1 MTSMVP
7 AAQTL
12 SKQQHLHISGDYAG
26 CGTGANYRE
35 DFDLMSGTVEGY
47 AYFSTE
53 SCLGSDPVVGDQNM
67 AEDESR
73 TNSSLNEAA
82 TSSKDLIHQEERDEG
97 WLKLSI
103 GGHAACSHN
112 SKHDDHQANP
122 TARRGSGSIELD
134 LLPGGSTSQ
143 QARPLAPIFHV
154 PEFRVPRATSFS
166 TSLFFQHP
174 GSSTSNFPHHQ
185 EINWAAFRPI
195 RHNIGSTA
203 SSSTS
208 SSSSLMPF
216 GSYFAQ
222 PPLQLQSMM
231 DVAGPSLDF
240 RVIDPPRRPHSGIWF
255 MLRASQNQTKEPFLP
270 QIPKNYL
277 RIKDG
282 RMTVRLLMKYLVNKL
297 KLDSESEIQITCR
310 GQELQPFLTLQHV
323 RDNIWQ
329 SINSSPQRPPEAV
342 LTLLPPGDSSSS
354 TTDDDHVMV
363 LYYGRSAA

>member
-255 MLRASQNQTKEPFLP
+255 MLRASQNQLSAYYISKNRTAGNKFRSIDQNISGPKLIFL
-270 QIPKNYL
+270 
-277 RIKDG
+277 
-282 RMTVRLLMKYLVNKL
+282 
-297 KLDSESEIQITCR
+297 
-310 GQELQPFLTLQHV
+310 F
-323 RDNIWQ
+323 
-329 SINSSPQRPPEAV
+329 SSPIISVYLEARHRNIICFVTVFTWFLINAEQKNHFCLRYQR
-342 LTLLPPGDSSSS
+342 
-354 TTDDDHVMV
+354 TT
-363 LYYGRSAA
+363 